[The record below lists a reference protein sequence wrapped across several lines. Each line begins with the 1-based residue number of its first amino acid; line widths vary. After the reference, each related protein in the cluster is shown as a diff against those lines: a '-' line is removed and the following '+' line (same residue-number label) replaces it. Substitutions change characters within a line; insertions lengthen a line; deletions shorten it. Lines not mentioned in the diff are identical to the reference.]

1 MIKKI
6 GLIVAGGLG
15 TRLNTSLPKQFLL
28 IHNKPIL
35 IHTIEKFI
43 HAFVDFEFIIVLP
56 KDYLEYGKSI
66 IKSYNFSQII
76 QFVEGGNTRFESV
89 QNGLKN
95 IHNSETMVFIHDA
108 ARCLISPTLIQ
119 HCFNH
124 CLKFN
129 NAVPAIKSNNSIR
142 MGDENSN
149 KSILRNNIFII
160 QTPQTFY
167 YKDLKN
173 AYQQA
178 FQENFTDDAN
188 VVENTG
194 TKIHLIQ
201 GEENNIK
208 ITNPIDLII
217 AEQLLKVL

>member
-15 TRLNTSLPKQFLL
+15 TRLNKTLPKQFLL
-28 IHNKPIL
+28 IHNKPI
-35 IHTIEKFI
+35 IIYTIEKFI
-43 HAFVDFEFIIVLP
+43 KAFEDIEFIIVLP
-56 KDYLEYGKSI
+56 KDYINYGTTL
-66 IKSYNFSQII
+66 IKSFNFLQKI
-76 QFVEGGNTRFESV
+76 QFVAGGNTRFESV

-95 IHNSETMVFIHDA
+95 IHNDETIVFIHDA
-108 ARCLISPTLIQ
+108 ARCLVSSTLIQ
-119 HCFNH
+119 HCYNH

-149 KSILRNNIFII
+149 KSILRTTIFII

-167 YKDLKN
+167 YKDLKD
-173 AYQQA
+173 AYQQP

-194 TKIHLIQ
+194 VKIHLIN

-217 AEQLLKVL
+217 AAAMLK